1 MTTYTSTLEPSMVKN
16 LRFGLESKNKLSK
29 KDYRFGLKNKCVPGS
44 SADEICDDND
54 VKPVDPIIEHSGD
67 CYTAIQTEA
76 NKTNTLS
83 NYTDVNTCI
92 QNLNSKLKCDGS
104 SNTSDDYLRCP
115 SEWNKKNNTDNIKPT
130 CQTEDNALKNIINYC
145 INQTDNPDKSSNDL
159 CNNVYETNQFRNVND
174 SETLDQL
181 NKSKYTCGDTCNLQ
195 NIKVPE
201 IKKYK
206 YNNTLDKS
214 NDNMNCH
221 EMSKLIFDCEQL
233 SKEDNGKDFKDLYNK
248 FVKNGK
254 YDFDKDFD
262 NKDKKELNRLLK
274 YGMCKIAAD
283 NIDIVTGAKI
293 EHSLTDWWYY
303 NIFNKAS
310 YSDVDE
316 PSKKHE
322 SGFQR
327 NIFYISFFI
336 VLFLKLTILS
346 KFNIMPGTTTYLN
359 KALPLLSIVL
369 SLIIFYAF
377 INRLDII
384 SSISRIS
391 FMLFVFSIILGIGFY
406 IKDKIWAKDNSSKQ
420 VLSLLIV
427 IGLIIL
433 FTKSLIGISDNNLF
447 ISVSILLYFIFISIF
462 FILKSEK
469 STMIFKMLSILM
481 ICLLLI
487 VYLFYSKDLIFNTIY
502 FYVFIF
508 IILIFIICA
517 NNTDLFYKKFN
528 GSNSSKYVKLINVV
542 LRPFRKNEGLTKYLV
557 LGCYFIFALA
567 DSFISVLSPQMS
579 LVIMIVFRL
588 LLNRW
593 YEPINAVFASLSG
606 YSMSNIEGTHESMT
620 TTNKGILDVDNLLS
634 FFVK

>member
-1 MTTYTSTLEPSMVKN
+1 
-16 LRFGLESKNKLSK
+16 
-29 KDYRFGLKNKCVPGS
+29 
-44 SADEICDDND
+44 
-54 VKPVDPIIEHSGD
+54 
-67 CYTAIQTEA
+67 
-76 NKTNTLS
+76 
-83 NYTDVNTCI
+83 
-92 QNLNSKLKCDGS
+92 
-104 SNTSDDYLRCP
+104 
-115 SEWNKKNNTDNIKPT
+115 
-130 CQTEDNALKNIINYC
+130 
-145 INQTDNPDKSSNDL
+145 
-159 CNNVYETNQFRNVND
+159 
-174 SETLDQL
+174 
-181 NKSKYTCGDTCNLQ
+181 
-195 NIKVPE
+195 
-201 IKKYK
+201 
-206 YNNTLDKS
+206 
-214 NDNMNCH
+214 
-221 EMSKLIFDCEQL
+221 
-233 SKEDNGKDFKDLYNK
+233 
-248 FVKNGK
+248 
-254 YDFDKDFD
+254 
-262 NKDKKELNRLLK
+262 
-274 YGMCKIAAD
+274 
-283 NIDIVTGAKI
+283 AKI
-293 EHSLTDWWYY
+293 EQSLTDWWYY

-310 YSDVDE
+310 YSDADE

-346 KFNIMPGTTTYLN
+346 KFNIIPGTTTYLN

-369 SLIIFYAF
+369 SLIIFYGF
-377 INRLDII
+377 INRLDFI
-384 SSISRIS
+384 STISRIS

-406 IKDKIWAKDNSSKQ
+406 IKDKIWSKDSSSKQ

-433 FTKSLIGISDNNLF
+433 FVKSLTGVSDNNIF

-469 STMIFKMLSILM
+469 STIIFKMLSILM

-517 NNTDLFYKKFN
+517 NNTDLFYKRFN

-542 LRPFRKNEGLTKYLV
+542 LRPFRKDEGLTKYLV

-593 YEPINAVFASLSG
+593 YEPINAVFVSLSG
-606 YSMSNIEGTHESMT
+606 YSMS
-620 TTNKGILDVDNLLS
+620 
-634 FFVK
+634 